1 MRIEKY
7 TESDNYTSHE
17 FFKYH
22 LLAQIDDITQTV
34 FDELNI
40 NRDRY
45 TMHVQT
51 VVNDELI
58 NAVSFT
64 AVFVICDDELT
75 TAQKITVLTDN
86 LDTVEQT
93 ARIIVLFD
101 DSNDIISMTYNDA
114 MITECKKVRLCL

>member
-1 MRIEKY
+1 MRIDKY
-7 TESDNYTSHE
+7 TESDNYTSPD
-17 FFKYH
+17 FFKYQ

-45 TMHVQT
+45 VMNVQT

-64 AVFVICDDELT
+64 VVFVICDDEMT
-75 TAQKITVLTDN
+75 TASQKITVLSDN
-86 LDTVEQT
+86 LDVVENT
-93 ARIIVLFD
+93 ARILVLFD
-101 DSNDIISMTYNDA
+101 FSNDMMSMQYSNET
-114 MITECKKVRLCL
+114 ITECKKVRI

>member
-1 MRIEKY
+1 MRIDKY
-7 TESDNYTSHE
+7 TESDNYTSHD
-17 FFKYH
+17 FFKYQ

-45 TMHVQT
+45 VMNVQT

-64 AVFVICDDELT
+64 VVFVICDDEMT
-75 TAQKITVLTDN
+75 TASQKITVLSDN
-86 LDTVEQT
+86 LDVVENT
-93 ARIIVLFD
+93 ARILVLFD
-101 DSNDIISMTYNDA
+101 FSNDMMSMQYSNET
-114 MITECKKVRLCL
+114 ITECKKVRI